1 MLVKEAAGSL
11 FLLVP
16 LRVNLIV
23 IAVVVVVVVIGVISG
38 PFPERIC
45 HLEQNDSSL
54 FYLLSFFLT

>member
-11 FLLVP
+11 FLLVF
-16 LRVNLIV
+16 LI
-23 IAVVVVVVVIGVISG
+23 VVVVVVISG